1 MSNFRGRPDVSNWQ
15 VLVLRWGGGLLAVVF
30 AVALI
35 LVYLV
40 FDTAEGETASN
51 APATIYWILL
61 VVGVVAT
68 VVGFLKETDS
78 SA

>member
-1 MSNFRGRPDVSNWQ
+1 MSNWQ

-40 FDTAEGETASN
+40 FDTAEGETPSN
-51 APATIYWILL
+51 APEIIYWVLL
-61 VVGVVAT
+61 IIGVAAAG
-68 VVGFLKETDS
+68 VGFLKKPRSDVT
-78 SA
+78 

>member
-1 MSNFRGRPDVSNWQ
+1 MSNWQ
-15 VLVLRWGGGLLAVVF
+15 VLVLRWGGLLLAVIF
-30 AVALI
+30 AVTLI
-35 LVYLV
+35 YVYFV
-40 FDTAEGETASN
+40 VDRPEGEGHA
-51 APATIYWILL
+51 AHLLIIYWVLL

>member
-1 MSNFRGRPDVSNWQ
+1 MSNWQ

>member
-1 MSNFRGRPDVSNWQ
+1 M
-15 VLVLRWGGGLLAVVF
+15 LVLRWGGGLLAIVF

-40 FDTAEGETASN
+40 FDTAEGETASK

-61 VVGVVAT
+61 VVAVVGA
-68 VVGFLKETDS
+68 VVGFMKETDT